1 MAGTAG
7 AVLVDVVTDAEACGA
22 AAAGAAVV
30 PVPVAVDAVV
40 VIPGRGAT
48 GTFPA

>member
-7 AVLVDVVTDAEACGA
+7 AVPVDVVTGAEACGA
-22 AAAGAAVV
+22 EAAGAAVV
-30 PVPVAVDAVV
+30 PVAVDAGV